1 MFCPHCGK
9 EISNI
14 GKFCMYCGG
23 KLDFSDVPDL
33 QKASEKKIPKK
44 QTMEATG
51 CNNVLDEELGALDIE
66 DAGISLLTNEK
77 VAMMAQ
83 RHLHGDQWIFHLD
96 KYEIKYNKDIIR
108 SINVHQYLWDEYS
121 RLNVEFTEKYK
132 AEVKGVETFFS
143 KALPL
148 YDEYVDKLC
157 ESVVKLLIASGIVN
171 YDIAEIKRRMTIHP
185 PLEEKLECLANA
197 SENTIQSLSQEV
209 IGKEIRKMQTGGN
222 TRMLAGGFGF
232 EGALGGMAAAGL
244 SNMASG
250 AINSIKT
257 GISQVG
263 NQVELEKRLNKLYND
278 PSVLE
283 TFLRDYRSVTYDA
296 EDTYIVI
303 YKNEFKQKYVDY
315 AVWNKEVLALA
326 ENVQKYVKNKNDI
339 LKNVVSLLQK
349 ASPLLTSGSELAFV
363 GKEFVDNKQLTDEIL
378 ELADFFCIKEKIG
391 NIVDEQKKQMVED
404 ALKLPEGNSAEVK
417 KKIEIL
423 SKKSA
428 ELHYDL
434 SAKLQELQ
442 KKETDYLKVEAEEA
456 KRNAEVKK
464 KGDKNLADAKRV
476 ETAFSNGNLDAVTKM
491 ITEGSMVAEE
501 RYIQYYVQRIKN
513 EDNKRLFDAI
523 AGQCGTNRIYDCI
536 IGICC
541 LNGYGTL
548 QDSDLAGEL
557 LINAAE
563 EGCSY
568 AWGYIDHLLIQDNV
582 AFFKKDKD
590 YLHEISKKALN
601 ALSPFALY
609 WEGKTLCQGKDEGGS
624 NSVKNDYDQAL
635 KFIQYADVCGI
646 DGAKKV
652 LTYLQ
657 SHSAEEINNKTY
669 GSSGGC
675 YITTAV
681 CDSFHKADNCY
692 ELTMFRQF
700 RDHYLME
707 CEDGKEL
714 IKEYYVT
721 APQIVDIINQK
732 EDKDQIYLGIW
743 KQYLNPCLG
752 MLETK
757 DYENCKDTYVAMVK
771 ALEKK
776 YLNEGEIQYE
786 Y

>member
-148 YDEYVDKLC
+148 YDEYLDKLC

-263 NQVELEKRLNKLYND
+263 NQVELEK
-278 PSVLE
+278 
-283 TFLRDYRSVTYDA
+283 
-296 EDTYIVI
+296 
-303 YKNEFKQKYVDY
+303 
-315 AVWNKEVLALA
+315 
-326 ENVQKYVKNKNDI
+326 
-339 LKNVVSLLQK
+339 
-349 ASPLLTSGSELAFV
+349 
-363 GKEFVDNKQLTDEIL
+363 
-378 ELADFFCIKEKIG
+378 
-391 NIVDEQKKQMVED
+391 
-404 ALKLPEGNSAEVK
+404 
-417 KKIEIL
+417 
-423 SKKSA
+423 
-428 ELHYDL
+428 
-434 SAKLQELQ
+434 
-442 KKETDYLKVEAEEA
+442 
-456 KRNAEVKK
+456 
-464 KGDKNLADAKRV
+464 
-476 ETAFSNGNLDAVTKM
+476 
-491 ITEGSMVAEE
+491 
-501 RYIQYYVQRIKN
+501 
-513 EDNKRLFDAI
+513 
-523 AGQCGTNRIYDCI
+523 
-536 IGICC
+536 
-541 LNGYGTL
+541 
-548 QDSDLAGEL
+548 
-557 LINAAE
+557 
-563 EGCSY
+563 
-568 AWGYIDHLLIQDNV
+568 
-582 AFFKKDKD
+582 
-590 YLHEISKKALN
+590 
-601 ALSPFALY
+601 
-609 WEGKTLCQGKDEGGS
+609 
-624 NSVKNDYDQAL
+624 
-635 KFIQYADVCGI
+635 
-646 DGAKKV
+646 
-652 LTYLQ
+652 
-657 SHSAEEINNKTY
+657 
-669 GSSGGC
+669 
-675 YITTAV
+675 
-681 CDSFHKADNCY
+681 
-692 ELTMFRQF
+692 
-700 RDHYLME
+700 
-707 CEDGKEL
+707 
-714 IKEYYVT
+714 
-721 APQIVDIINQK
+721 
-732 EDKDQIYLGIW
+732 
-743 KQYLNPCLG
+743 
-752 MLETK
+752 
-757 DYENCKDTYVAMVK
+757 
-771 ALEKK
+771 
-776 YLNEGEIQYE
+776 
-786 Y
+786 

>member
-1 MFCPHCGK
+1 
-9 EISNI
+9 
-14 GKFCMYCGG
+14 
-23 KLDFSDVPDL
+23 
-33 QKASEKKIPKK
+33 
-44 QTMEATG
+44 
-51 CNNVLDEELGALDIE
+51 
-66 DAGISLLTNEK
+66 
-77 VAMMAQ
+77 
-83 RHLHGDQWIFHLD
+83 
-96 KYEIKYNKDIIR
+96 
-108 SINVHQYLWDEYS
+108 
-121 RLNVEFTEKYK
+121 
-132 AEVKGVETFFS
+132 
-143 KALPL
+143 
-148 YDEYVDKLC
+148 
-157 ESVVKLLIASGIVN
+157 
-171 YDIAEIKRRMTIHP
+171 
-185 PLEEKLECLANA
+185 
-197 SENTIQSLSQEV
+197 
-209 IGKEIRKMQTGGN
+209 
-222 TRMLAGGFGF
+222 
-232 EGALGGMAAAGL
+232 
-244 SNMASG
+244 
-250 AINSIKT
+250 
-257 GISQVG
+257 
-263 NQVELEKRLNKLYND
+263 
-278 PSVLE
+278 
-283 TFLRDYRSVTYDA
+283 
-296 EDTYIVI
+296 
-303 YKNEFKQKYVDY
+303 
-315 AVWNKEVLALA
+315 
-326 ENVQKYVKNKNDI
+326 
-339 LKNVVSLLQK
+339 
-349 ASPLLTSGSELAFV
+349 
-363 GKEFVDNKQLTDEIL
+363 
-378 ELADFFCIKEKIG
+378 
-391 NIVDEQKKQMVED
+391 
-404 ALKLPEGNSAEVK
+404 
-417 KKIEIL
+417 
-423 SKKSA
+423 
-428 ELHYDL
+428 
-434 SAKLQELQ
+434 
-442 KKETDYLKVEAEEA
+442 
-456 KRNAEVKK
+456 
-464 KGDKNLADAKRV
+464 
-476 ETAFSNGNLDAVTKM
+476 M

-786 Y
+786 H